1 MASAC
6 QVQHF
11 NKGKQTTLF
20 LSIRCTHNVFQ
31 TKDFW
36 LNYSASAMLRYNTN
50 SWSSWFIRDADCRF
64 ISKLT
69 TWTPLPEYKWLLR
82 DIKASSSH
90 LFWFYRNLE
99 ETALWKIQGFDT
111 WTGFCCTWCLNS
123 HLNTTLWQSYIYKS
137 SQMMLE
143 EQPEPDGKANIANCS
158 SRTEGLWRRWGGHL
172 KPIGS
177 VWMEFQNA
185 VSIVLMKAQ
194 LVTAEGGRRW

>member
-1 MASAC
+1 M
-6 QVQHF
+6 
-11 NKGKQTTLF
+11 
-20 LSIRCTHNVFQ
+20 FQ

-123 HLNTTLWQSYIYKS
+123 HLNTTLWQSYVTSIKVHKWCWKS
-137 SQMMLE
+137 SQNQTVKPTLQIVARGLKDCE
-143 EQPEPDGKANIANCS
+143 EG
-158 SRTEGLWRRWGGHL
+158 EGVIWSLLDLCGWSFRMQWALCWWRR
-172 KPIGS
+172 S
-177 VWMEFQNA
+177 
-185 VSIVLMKAQ
+185 
-194 LVTAEGGRRW
+194 